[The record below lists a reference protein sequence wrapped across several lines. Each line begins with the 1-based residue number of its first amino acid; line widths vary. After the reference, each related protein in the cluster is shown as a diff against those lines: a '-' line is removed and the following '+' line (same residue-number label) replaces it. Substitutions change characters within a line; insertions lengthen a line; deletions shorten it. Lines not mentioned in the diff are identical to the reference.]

1 MRHCGYS
8 GSVAATGT
16 AACQPRGGR
25 QGPLRELG
33 GAPGFLEARTGYPG
47 ELIVPLVTA
56 RPRPVQAQAC
66 RAATVVLCLG
76 WVAYVQAQGGYMDI
90 PAMFGRAVAEFDA
103 RVRQVGDHQWQAATP
118 DEDWT
123 VRDLVNHLAG
133 EDLWAPPLL
142 AGSTIAEVGD
152 RFEGDVL
159 GAEPRAAWTAAS
171 AAAVRAAGEDG
182 AMDRIVHLSFGD
194 FPGSE
199 YTLQLFADH
208 VIHAWDLA
216 RAIGADEHLDE
227 ELVASCATWF
237 EAVEEAYRS
246 AGAIAERPSVPGH
259 ADAQTLLLARFGR
272 RA

>member
-1 MRHCGYS
+1 
-8 GSVAATGT
+8 
-16 AACQPRGGR
+16 
-25 QGPLRELG
+25 
-33 GAPGFLEARTGYPG
+33 
-47 ELIVPLVTA
+47 
-56 RPRPVQAQAC
+56 
-66 RAATVVLCLG
+66 
-76 WVAYVQAQGGYMDI
+76 MDV

-103 RVRQVGDHQWQAATP
+103 RVRQIGDHQWQAPTP
-118 DEDWT
+118 DEDWS
-123 VRDLVNHLAG
+123 VRDLVNHLVG

-142 AGSTIAEVGD
+142 AGSTIAQVGD

-159 GAEPRAAWTAAS
+159 GTEPKAAWTAAS
-171 AAAVRAAGEDG
+171 AAAVQAVEADG

-208 VIHAWDLA
+208 LIHAWDLA

-237 EAVEEAYRS
+237 GAVEEAYRG
-246 AGAIAERPSVPGH
+246 AGAIAAPPPVPGH
-259 ADAQTLLLARFGR
+259 ADPQTVLLARFGR

>member
-1 MRHCGYS
+1 
-8 GSVAATGT
+8 
-16 AACQPRGGR
+16 
-25 QGPLRELG
+25 
-33 GAPGFLEARTGYPG
+33 
-47 ELIVPLVTA
+47 
-56 RPRPVQAQAC
+56 
-66 RAATVVLCLG
+66 
-76 WVAYVQAQGGYMDI
+76 MDI
-90 PAMFGRAVAEFDA
+90 PVMFGRAVAEFDA
-103 RVRQVGDHQWQAATP
+103 RVRQIGGHQWQAATP

-159 GAEPRAAWTAAS
+159 GAEPKAAWAAAS

-208 VIHAWDLA
+208 LIHAWDLA
-216 RAIGADEHLDE
+216 RAIGADEHLDD

-246 AGAIAERPSVPGH
+246 AGAIAGRPPVPGH

>member
-1 MRHCGYS
+1 MPSRS
-8 GSVAATGT
+8 STPAS
-16 AACQPRGGR
+16 R
-25 QGPLRELG
+25 Q
-33 GAPGFLEARTGYPG
+33 
-47 ELIVPLVTA
+47 I
-56 RPRPVQAQAC
+56 
-66 RAATVVLCLG
+66 
-76 WVAYVQAQGGYMDI
+76 
-90 PAMFGRAVAEFDA
+90 
-103 RVRQVGDHQWQAATP
+103 GDHQWQAATP

-159 GAEPRAAWTAAS
+159 GAEPKAAWAAAS
-171 AAAVRAAGEDG
+171 ATAVRAAAEDG

-216 RAIGADEHLDE
+216 RAIGADG
-227 ELVASCATWF
+227 TWITNSSRPARPGSN
-237 EAVEEAYRS
+237 AVEEADRS
-246 AGAIAERPSVPGH
+246 AGAIAAAGAGARPCGRPDP
-259 ADAQTLLLARFGR
+259 AARPFRR

>member
-1 MRHCGYS
+1 
-8 GSVAATGT
+8 
-16 AACQPRGGR
+16 
-25 QGPLRELG
+25 
-33 GAPGFLEARTGYPG
+33 
-47 ELIVPLVTA
+47 
-56 RPRPVQAQAC
+56 
-66 RAATVVLCLG
+66 
-76 WVAYVQAQGGYMDI
+76 MDI

-103 RVRQVGDHQWQAATP
+103 RVRQIGDHQWQAATP

-159 GAEPRAAWTAAS
+159 GAEPKAAWAAAS

-216 RAIGADEHLDE
+216 RAIGADEHLDD

-237 EAVEEAYRS
+237 EAVEEAHRG
-246 AGAIAERPSVPGH
+246 AGAIAERPPVPGH